1 MAPYNHRGTKMI
13 EPTDRL
19 TQLTTGIAKL
29 LDAALALPA
38 DTDRDAAA
46 RQLARSLIEEA
57 YKAIPTTAA

>member
-1 MAPYNHRGTKMI
+1 MTEH
-13 EPTDRL
+13 TDRL
-19 TQLTTGIAKL
+19 TQLTTGVAKL

>member
-1 MAPYNHRGTKMI
+1 MTEH
-13 EPTDRL
+13 TDKL
-19 TQLTTGIAKL
+19 TQLTAGVAKL

-46 RQLARSLIEEA
+46 RQLARSLIDEA